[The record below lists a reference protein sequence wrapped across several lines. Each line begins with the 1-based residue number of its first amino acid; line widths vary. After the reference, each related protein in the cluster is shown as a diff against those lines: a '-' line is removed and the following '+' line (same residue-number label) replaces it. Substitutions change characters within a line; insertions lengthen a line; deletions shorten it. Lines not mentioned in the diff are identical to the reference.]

1 MLTWL
6 YIIIVGAVVGW
17 LAGQAVRGK
26 GFGFFGNVIIGII
39 GSVLG
44 RWIARYVNIG
54 LGVGL
59 IEDIFTG
66 VFGAIVLLLI
76 FNLIRRVF

>member
-26 GFGFFGNVIIGII
+26 GFGFFGNIIIGII
-39 GSVLG
+39 GSILG
-44 RWIARYVNIG
+44 RWIAGFINVG
-54 LGVGL
+54 LGVGV
-59 IEDIFTG
+59 IEDVFIG
-66 VFGAIVLLLI
+66 VFGAIALLLI
-76 FNLIRRVF
+76 LNLIRRIF